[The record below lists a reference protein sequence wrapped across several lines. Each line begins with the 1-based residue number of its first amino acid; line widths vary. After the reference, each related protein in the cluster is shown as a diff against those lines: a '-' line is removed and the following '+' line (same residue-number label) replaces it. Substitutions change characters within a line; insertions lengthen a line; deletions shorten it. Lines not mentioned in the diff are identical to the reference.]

1 MGGHVGGEI
10 ASASTI
16 DRLKVVAGAGDV
28 TPKAIEKALSRAVK
42 DIASHPEA
50 TDDGT
55 GTTLTGLYL
64 DTSGE
69 TAHWVTLNIGDSR
82 VYLVRDGAIVQITTD
97 HSVVQELIAS
107 GRLSPEEA
115 ENHPYGN
122 VITRA
127 VGPSEGVIP
136 DYVRLDVAEGD
147 RFVICS
153 DGLTKELTDY
163 GIRHFLDEN
172 PDPADAAMAM
182 LDAALE
188 NGGRDNITIIVL
200 DVGSAPGPGPTT
212 RRVRPAIAP
221 AAIPPQATTDAHRP
235 PAYRRAPLP
244 DASRSVLRCALRH
257 HPPRRDSSGAGHRPA
272 PGRPPASRAAH
283 PAVGMATAVATA
295 DSDRGRDRPGRR
307 SDRPV
312 DGDGIGALAVARRA
326 RSADRGGHDGRCGPQ
341 RSQGPTASPGRC
353 RPRTR
358 RGRSGRDPA
367 PRRRAPAGVGE
378 ASGCRVLPRT
388 RRRGLAPFSG
398 SRRRRR
404 DRRGE
409 IPSAVRVAGG
419 EGDPTAASSGRDRR
433 SCRTRP

>member
-1 MGGHVGGEI
+1 MSEVSTQSRTVPVPGGSLELTWAAVTDTGRRREVNQDAMFASYPLFVPAHAVGGEI

-16 DRLKVVAGAGDV
+16 ERLTTVAAEGVV
-28 TPKAIEKALSRAVK
+28 TPKAIEKALARAVK

-55 GTTLTGLYL
+55 GTTLTGVYL

-69 TAHWVTLNIGDSR
+69 SPHWVTLNIGDSR

-127 VGPSEGVIP
+127 VGPSEGVAP

-163 GIRHFLDEN
+163 GIRHFLEAN
-172 PDPADAAMAM
+172 RDPAAAVEAM

-200 DVGSAPGPGPTT
+200 DVSVSGGA
-212 RRVRPAIAP
+212 RLDE
-221 AAIPPQATTDAHRP
+221 DADD
-235 PAYRRAPLP
+235 L
-244 DASRSVLRCALRH
+244 
-257 HPPRRDSSGAGHRPA
+257 DSS
-272 PGRPPASRAAH
+272 
-283 PAVGMATAVATA
+283 T
-295 DSDRGRDRPGRR
+295 D
-307 SDRPV
+307 PV
-312 DGDGIGALAVARRA
+312 
-326 RSADRGGHDGRCGPQ
+326 
-341 RSQGPTASPGRC
+341 
-353 RPRTR
+353 
-358 RGRSGRDPA
+358 
-367 PRRRAPAGVGE
+367 
-378 ASGCRVLPRT
+378 
-388 RRRGLAPFSG
+388 
-398 SRRRRR
+398 
-404 DRRGE
+404 
-409 IPSAVRVAGG
+409 
-419 EGDPTAASSGRDRR
+419 
-433 SCRTRP
+433 

>member
-1 MGGHVGGEI
+1 MPEVSTQSRTVPVPGGSLDLAWAAVTDTGRRREVNQDAVFAAYPLFVVADGMGGHVGGEI

-16 DRLKVVAGAGDV
+16 DRLRAMTEAGTV
-28 TPKAIEKALSRAVK
+28 TPKAIEKALARAVK

-55 GTTLTGLYL
+55 GTTLTGVYL

-69 TAHWVTLNIGDSR
+69 DAHWVTLNIGDSR
-82 VYLVRDGAIVQITTD
+82 VYLVREGSIIQITTD

-127 VGPSEGVIP
+127 VGPSEGVTP
-136 DYVRLDVAEGD
+136 DYVRLDVAQGD

-200 DVGSAPGPGPTT
+200 DVGS
-212 RRVRPAIAP
+212 PAAP
-221 AAIPPQATTDAHRP
+221 AE
-235 PAYRRAPLP
+235 P
-244 DASRSVLRCALRH
+244 DSDDDEASDGA
-257 HPPRRDSSGAGHRPA
+257 DSS
-272 PGRPPASRAAH
+272 AA
-283 PAVGMATAVATA
+283 
-295 DSDRGRDRPGRR
+295 DD
-307 SDRPV
+307 
-312 DGDGIGALAVARRA
+312 
-326 RSADRGGHDGRCGPQ
+326 
-341 RSQGPTASPGRC
+341 
-353 RPRTR
+353 
-358 RGRSGRDPA
+358 
-367 PRRRAPAGVGE
+367 
-378 ASGCRVLPRT
+378 
-388 RRRGLAPFSG
+388 
-398 SRRRRR
+398 
-404 DRRGE
+404 
-409 IPSAVRVAGG
+409 
-419 EGDPTAASSGRDRR
+419 
-433 SCRTRP
+433 

>member
-1 MGGHVGGEI
+1 MSEVSTQSLSVPVPGGIIDLAWAAVTDTGRRREVNQDAMFASYPLFVVADGMGGHVGGEI

-16 DRLKVVAGAGDV
+16 DRLKVVADAGAV
-28 TPKAIEKALSRAVK
+28 TPKAIEKALARAVK

-64 DTSGE
+64 DTSGD

-127 VGPSEGVIP
+127 VGPSEGVTP

-172 PDPADAAMAM
+172 ADPADAVNAM

-200 DVGSAPGPGPTT
+200 DVGSA
-212 RRVRPAIAP
+212 
-221 AAIPPQATTDAHRP
+221 
-235 PAYRRAPLP
+235 
-244 DASRSVLRCALRH
+244 
-257 HPPRRDSSGAGHRPA
+257 SGAVTEEG
-272 PGRPPASRAAH
+272 AA
-283 PAVGMATAVATA
+283 AADDEAVADGEGLA
-295 DSDRGRDRPGRR
+295 DGGAVADGDAVADGT
-307 SDRPV
+307 
-312 DGDGIGALAVARRA
+312 DGDG
-326 RSADRGGHDGRCGPQ
+326 ADAAADAPTDDESSPTQ
-341 RSQGPTASPGRC
+341 R
-353 RPRTR
+353 
-358 RGRSGRDPA
+358 
-367 PRRRAPAGVGE
+367 
-378 ASGCRVLPRT
+378 
-388 RRRGLAPFSG
+388 
-398 SRRRRR
+398 
-404 DRRGE
+404 
-409 IPSAVRVAGG
+409 
-419 EGDPTAASSGRDRR
+419 
-433 SCRTRP
+433 